1 MSTEIEN
8 LDKIYSE
15 VFGDRIGTFLEIGA
29 FDGEAFSNTSF
40 LADNGWE
47 GYYFEPLQEIAVKCA
62 MRHINNNVKV
72 IPCAVSDKDEIL
84 TLSLAGMMTSARKD
98 HVEIYEKLDWGGS
111 KANQG
116 IFRQVTAKGI
126 NTIIKKLKSCDLLVI
141 DIEGFEPVVMN
152 EWDFS
157 ILKPKIMIIET
168 RDEDPDFP
176 KYIQDEY
183 RDMVCRII
191 DSGYKI
197 KMRDGTNLIF
207 QGVDT

>member
-1 MSTEIEN
+1 
-8 LDKIYSE
+8 
-15 VFGDRIGTFLEIGA
+15 
-29 FDGEAFSNTSF
+29 
-40 LADNGWE
+40 
-47 GYYFEPLQEIAVKCA
+47 

-98 HVEIYEKLDWGGS
+98 HVEIYEKLDWGG
-111 KANQG
+111 KQANQG
-116 IFRQVTAKGI
+116 ILREVTAKGI
-126 NTIIKKLKSCDLLVI
+126 NNILNKLKFCDLLVI

-157 ILKPKIMIIET
+157 IVKPKLLIIET

>member
-1 MSTEIEN
+1 MSPE
-8 LDKIYSE
+8 LDKLYSK

-29 FDGEAFSNTSF
+29 FDGETFSNTSF

-47 GYYFEPLQEIAVKCA
+47 GYYFEPLQEIAVECA

-84 TLSLAGMMTSARKD
+84 TLSLAGMMSSGRKD
-98 HVEIYEKLDWGGS
+98 HVEIYEKLEWGGPI
-111 KANQG
+111 ANRG
-116 IFRQVTAKGI
+116 LLRQVTAKGI
-126 NTIIKKLKSCDLLVI
+126 NTILNKLLLEICDLLVV

-152 EWDFS
+152 AWDFS
-157 ILKPKIMIIET
+157 ILRPKLMIIES
-168 RDEDPDFP
+168 RDQDPDFP

-183 RDMVCRII
+183 KCMICRII

-197 KMRDGTNLIF
+197 KMRDGCNLIF

>member
-1 MSTEIEN
+1 MSPE
-8 LDKIYSE
+8 LDKLYSK

-29 FDGEAFSNTSF
+29 FDGETFSNTSF

-47 GYYFEPLQEIAVKCA
+47 GYYFEPLQEIAVECA

-84 TLSLAGMMTSARKD
+84 TLSLAGMMSSGRKD
-98 HVEIYEKLDWGGS
+98 HVEIYEKLEWGGPI
-111 KANQG
+111 ANRG
-116 IFRQVTAKGI
+116 LLRQVTAKGI
-126 NTIIKKLKSCDLLVI
+126 NTILNKLLLEICDLLVV

-152 EWDFS
+152 AWDFS
-157 ILKPKIMIIET
+157 ILRPKLMIIES
-168 RDEDPDFP
+168 RDQDPDFP

-183 RDMVCRII
+183 KCMICRII

-197 KMRDGTNLIF
+197 KMRDGSNLIF

>member
-1 MSTEIEN
+1 MSSEIEN

-29 FDGEAFSNTSF
+29 FDGESFSNTSF

-47 GYYFEPLQEIAVKCA
+47 GYYFEPLSEIAIECA

-72 IPCAVSDKDEIL
+72 IPCAVSNKDEIL

-116 IFRQVTAKGI
+116 ILRQVTAKGI

-183 RDMVCRII
+183 RGMVYRII

>member
-1 MSTEIEN
+1 
-8 LDKIYSE
+8 
-15 VFGDRIGTFLEIGA
+15 
-29 FDGEAFSNTSF
+29 
-40 LADNGWE
+40 
-47 GYYFEPLQEIAVKCA
+47 
-62 MRHINNNVKV
+62 
-72 IPCAVSDKDEIL
+72 
-84 TLSLAGMMTSARKD
+84 MTSARKD
-98 HVEIYEKLDWGGS
+98 HIEIYEKLDWGGS

-116 IFRQVTAKGI
+116 ILRQVTAKGI

-183 RDMVCRII
+183 RGMVCRII